1 LTGLY
6 NPDILPIVSGTK
18 SFVNPEWQEGT
29 SPVME
34 RRCDP
39 RVPVSYPVYY
49 QGDSYP
55 SARVAS
61 ILDLSVG
68 GVRIETLQALTVG
81 DVLDMTIMVR
91 SKLINCKGA
100 VMHVVGWRGES
111 LEAGIRFL
119 GLLKQDRLYLGGFIS
134 YAMARQLV
142 GIPLKGLIIGIALG
156 LLLWI
161 LIVYPILLRK

>member
-1 LTGLY
+1 
-6 NPDILPIVSGTK
+6 
-18 SFVNPEWQEGT
+18 
-29 SPVME
+29 ME

-55 SARVAS
+55 GARVAS

-111 LEAGIRFL
+111 IEAGIRFL

-156 LLLWI
+156 LLLWV
-161 LIVYPILLRK
+161 LIVYSILLRK